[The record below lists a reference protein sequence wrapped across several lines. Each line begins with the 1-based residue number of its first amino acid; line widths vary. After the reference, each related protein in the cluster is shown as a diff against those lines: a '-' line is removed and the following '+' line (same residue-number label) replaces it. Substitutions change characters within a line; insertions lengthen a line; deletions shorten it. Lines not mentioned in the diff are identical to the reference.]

1 MDVCLTLNVAR
12 RESLR
17 AVSLVVAMVS
27 WHHVHKVVESANES
41 TFAGDT
47 HSFVSLQRF
56 YRLSQLKI
64 VPQHASA
71 RFWADL

>member
-41 TFAGDT
+41 TFA
-47 HSFVSLQRF
+47 
-56 YRLSQLKI
+56 LKTY
-64 VPQHASA
+64 ALLRKLA
-71 RFWADL
+71 ALL